1 MESAAEFAS
10 GLLSIIVINLLL
22 SGDNAVV
29 IGMAAHQLE
38 PRQRRLA
45 IVFGGG
51 AAIVLRIVLT
61 AVAALLLQIP
71 VVRLVGGLLLVWI
84 AIHLLEEEEAS
95 AEGAKVATGLRDAI
109 VTILLADLIMSTDNV
124 LGVAAASQGSM
135 ALLIFGLVTS
145 MAILMFLGGI
155 VAELIDRFWWLAYVG
170 AAVIAWTGATLA
182 LEDPFVEEHVGQI
195 SPIVEYTVAAL
206 VTLATLAF
214 AHWFH
219 RMRGGARKAGPEGG
233 SQPGFRPPGQP
244 ERASRD
250 APDPGAR

>member
-1 MESAAEFAS
+1 VESSAEFLS
-10 GLLSIIVINLLL
+10 GLLSIIVINLVL

-45 IVFGGG
+45 IAFGGA

-61 AVAALLLQIP
+61 AVAALLLQLP
-71 VVRLVGGLLLVWI
+71 VVRLVGGVLLVWI

-95 AEGAKVATGLRDAI
+95 AEGAKVASNLRDAI
-109 VTILLADLIMSTDNV
+109 VTILVADLIMSTDNV

-145 MAILMFLGGI
+145 MAILMFLGGV

-182 LEDPFVEEHVGQI
+182 LEDPFVEERVGEI
-195 SPIVEYTVAAL
+195 SSIVEYGIAAL
-206 VTLATLAF
+206 VTLGTLAF

-219 RMRGGARKAGPEGG
+219 RVRGEKSEPSGESATP
-233 SQPGFRPPGQP
+233 
-244 ERASRD
+244 
-250 APDPGAR
+250 